1 MTFTSVFGPR
11 RSRGRTRRVVQTR
24 RVSAG
29 LRALLATALLASL
42 CACSRPGSDSNIGL
56 VDVQRI
62 SQNWPKFQNY
72 QNQLAND
79 AQTIERSNRPQ
90 RDKDRA
96 RAQLQARFAQAQ
108 NELSHDVS
116 DAANKVAGE
125 KHLTYV
131 FTRQYVGYGGV
142 DITPAVEK
150 ILKIEEKPS
159 PSP

>member
-1 MTFTSVFGPR
+1 MKSY
-11 RSRGRTRRVVQTR
+11 
-24 RVSAG
+24 
-29 LRALLATALLASL
+29 RALVTAALLASL
-42 CACSRPGSDSNIGL
+42 CACSNAPKSQIGL

-142 DITPAVEK
+142 DITPDVEK

>member
-1 MTFTSVFGPR
+1 MTTKH
-11 RSRGRTRRVVQTR
+11 
-24 RVSAG
+24 G
-29 LRALLATALLASL
+29 LRAALSLALLASL
-42 CACSRPGSDSNIGL
+42 CACTNGGGDSNIGL

-79 AQTIERSNRPQ
+79 AQTLERSNRPA
-90 RDKDRA
+90 RDKAQA
-96 RAQLQARFAQAQ
+96 RVQLQQRFAQAQ

-116 DAANKVAGE
+116 DAAQKVAGE

-142 DITPAVEK
+142 DITSDVEK

-159 PSP
+159 PAP